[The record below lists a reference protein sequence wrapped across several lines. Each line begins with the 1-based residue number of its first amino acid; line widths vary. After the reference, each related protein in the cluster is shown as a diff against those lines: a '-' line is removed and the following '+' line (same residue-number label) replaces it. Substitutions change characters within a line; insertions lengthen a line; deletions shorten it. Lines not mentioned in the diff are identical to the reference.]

1 MLQLSGHPGLCYFSS
16 DKERLVLE
24 KENVTSSQRR
34 GINTWRCREKAECSS
49 TFVSCLSACVCV
61 CTYVCLCV
69 YICVQRVCACACI
82 CVCSCACLYNVCM
95 SVPHV
100 YPVCTHVCMY
110 TYALCMYVYV
120 SLMLPG
126 FCSIAVG
133 QSNNKLPLSY

>member
-34 GINTWRCREKAECSS
+34 GTNTWRCREKAECSS

-69 YICVQRVCACACI
+69 YICVHVCAY
-82 CVCSCACLYNVCM
+82 VCSMCVHVSVC
-95 SVPHV
+95 VRVH
-100 YPVCTHVCMY
+100 VCTCVHVCAPCVPCMY
-110 TYALCMYVYV
+110 TCVYV
-120 SLMLPG
+120 HICFVHVCLR
-126 FCSIAVG
+126 F
-133 QSNNKLPLSY
+133 SYAARILFHSCWSK

>member
-1 MLQLSGHPGLCYFSS
+1 MLQLRGHPGLCYFSS
-16 DKERLVLE
+16 EKERLVLE

-34 GINTWRCREKAECSS
+34 GMNTWRCREKAECSS

-69 YICVQRVCACACI
+69 YICVHVCAYVCTYL
-82 CVCSCACLYNVCM
+82 CVFMCMSVHVCM
-95 SVPHV
+95 CVPHV

-110 TYALCMYVYV
+110 TYALCTYVYV